1 MQKDV
6 SSVSAE
12 QSPQGK
18 RQHVIEVCNFVDAGT
33 SLALFAQARDD
44 FHESFGAG
52 SGDYLLAPG
61 WASTSDD
68 EFFAIRA
75 GWAGC
80 QAGISP
86 LRCVGSCC
94 V

>member
-33 SLALFAQARDD
+33 SLALVAQGRRGLPRTNRD
-44 FHESFGAG
+44 G
-52 SGDYLLAPG
+52 SGNQLFAVVWTP
-61 WASTSDD
+61 ASDH
-68 EFFAIRA
+68 
-75 GWAGC
+75 
-80 QAGISP
+80 
-86 LRCVGSCC
+86 L
-94 V
+94 